1 MLGSFSIVFLAL
13 CASWEADLDLK
24 KIKKERSLWEGRR
37 QAGNKQWELTNRK
50 SVEAYHRCS
59 QRQIDGSLF
68 CFLGSS
74 ACSFLGKQNTLV
86 CWLAL
91 GWATPTFTKLFR
103 SLIKENVWKMCS
115 EWKFNSSFPFSVFV
129 ILRLL
134 CSHLVFEGKKKYTDW
149 DVWRTIKGGGPWG
162 PSVPARCASCR
173 AWFYPIASSAD
184 EVASRSLSDVLPWR
198 RSNGLLPP
206 PPPPCLSLRTCAYS
220 PLLQSGADSLGVPVG
235 EERGQGW
242 LHLSMWW
249 ALKPST
255 TGDGGRGKK
264 TRVEWENSGC
274 FWLVMWDS
282 ELCWTKDEE
291 GAK

>member
-206 PPPPCLSLRTCAYS
+206 PPPPVPLPSHLRLLPS
-220 PLLQSGADSLGVPVG
+220 PPVRRWFSWRPRGRGEGSGLAPSVYVMGTEAKHYRGWRERKEDSRGVG
-235 EERGQGW
+235 E
-242 LHLSMWW
+242 
-249 ALKPST
+249 
-255 TGDGGRGKK
+255 
-264 TRVEWENSGC
+264 
-274 FWLVMWDS
+274 
-282 ELCWTKDEE
+282 
-291 GAK
+291 